1 MKLYVKF
8 GDFEATSFATIEDQ
22 TAERD
27 FENFTF
33 EKQGF
38 RPALASHKRLCLT
51 DHSCNM
57 WPIGFSQP
65 YLLTLSSAGWA
76 EIPNKEGKAGKRPR
90 AGAVGVY
97 KDIKRPVLG
106 YLMGSTGYRPKREI
120 IRVARAFPRYDACQL
135 IIWT

>member
-1 MKLYVKF
+1 MVAYTYVKLYVKF

-76 EIPNKEGKAGKRPR
+76 EMPNKEGKAGKRSR

-97 KDIKRPVLG
+97 KDINMIKRPV
-106 YLMGSTGYRPKREI
+106 
-120 IRVARAFPRYDACQL
+120 
-135 IIWT
+135 